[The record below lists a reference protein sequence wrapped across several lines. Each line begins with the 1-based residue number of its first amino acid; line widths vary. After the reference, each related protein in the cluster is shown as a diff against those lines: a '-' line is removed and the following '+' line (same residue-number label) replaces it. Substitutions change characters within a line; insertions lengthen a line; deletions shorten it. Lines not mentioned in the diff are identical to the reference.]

1 MAILTRVLFGQ
12 STFDVAGTS
21 AKRGDEAMKWLTAM
35 LALLLLGLVAFPA
48 IESAGAWLA
57 HRSDSV
63 ESINYISREIHE
75 LSASRRRAT
84 HRRAFDD
91 ATAD

>member
-1 MAILTRVLFGQ
+1 MRL
-12 STFDVAGTS
+12 
-21 AKRGDEAMKWLTAM
+21 RGDEPMRWLTAI

-48 IESAGAWLA
+48 VESAGAWLA

-75 LSASRRRAT
+75 LSASRRRAAQ
-84 HRRAFDD
+84 RRELGD
-91 ATAD
+91 APGE